1 MRYRIL
7 LHQSE
12 EGFDAS
18 VPGLPGC
25 HSSGATEEEA
35 VENIRAAIEE
45 YLAVVESETEGKNVR
60 EIEVAPASLDLD
72 DGLIACAQELVGPI
86 ARPDL
91 LREGL
96 KALIERESARQLARQ
111 GGSEPS
117 LQPIP
122 RRHPESL

>member
-25 HSSGATEEEA
+25 HSSGATEREA
-35 VENIRAAIEE
+35 VANIRTAIEE

-60 EIEVAPASLDLD
+60 EIEVAPAPGGLD
-72 DGLIACAQELVGPI
+72 DELIDCAQKLVGPI
-86 ARPDL
+86 ARSEL
-91 LREGL
+91 MREAL
-96 KALIERESARQLARQ
+96 KALIERESARQLARF

-117 LQPIP
+117 LRPTP
-122 RRHPESL
+122 RRRPESL